1 MTFLRRVDVS
11 AASFRRH
18 VFAGSPGI
26 GDQAVVYFLIDFD
39 HKMKYF
45 FPVVE
50 RLLTILMDE
59 DMGVSGLMTYT
70 VWGLKVLLNT
80 ATLVGGVIMIVLIM
94 KMSVLCVRIPL

>member
-1 MTFLRRVDVS
+1 M
-11 AASFRRH
+11 
-18 VFAGSPGI
+18 
-26 GDQAVVYFLIDFD
+26 VYFLIDFD